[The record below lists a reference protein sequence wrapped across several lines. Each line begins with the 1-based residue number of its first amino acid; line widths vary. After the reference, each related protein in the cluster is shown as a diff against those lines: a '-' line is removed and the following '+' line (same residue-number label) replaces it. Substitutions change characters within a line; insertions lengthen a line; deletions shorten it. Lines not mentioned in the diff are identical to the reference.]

1 MFGYIRAHRP
11 ELKLREDEYYR
22 ALYCGLCRTMGK
34 CTGQCSRLTLS
45 YDFTFLA
52 IVRMALSGER
62 AQFKKRRCVVHPL
75 KKRNM
80 AEPSPELEYCAA
92 AAAIL
97 GYYKL
102 ADDRSDERGA
112 KRLRAKL
119 LKPSFSSFKKRAL
132 RIKFTRGELAEL
144 EKKIV
149 KSLDEL
155 SELEKQKLASV
166 DRPADIF
173 GQLMADLLSF
183 GFEGN
188 EERIAIEIGRHI
200 GRWIYII
207 DAADDF
213 EGDVKKDRY
222 NPFSC
227 LYGGDKLTPER
238 KEAIKIALLNE
249 LCSSEGAFDL
259 LELADAPDLAGII
272 DNIRYIGLPAVADDV
287 LFPKPKCKK

>member
-52 IVRMALSGER
+52 LVRMALSGER
-62 AQFKKRRCVVHPL
+62 AELERRRCIVHPL
-75 KKRNM
+75 RKRKM
-80 AEPSPELEYCAA
+80 ARPSPELEYCAA

-102 ADDRSDERGA
+102 ADDKNDERGA
-112 KRLRAKL
+112 KRLRAKM
-119 LKPSFSSFKKRAL
+119 LKPAFLSFKKRAL
-132 RIKFTRGELAEL
+132 RIKFTRGEL
-144 EKKIV
+144 
-149 KSLDEL
+149 
-155 SELEKQKLASV
+155 SELEGKIVASLEELSGIEKQRLESV

-188 EERIAIEIGRHI
+188 EERIAIDIGRHI

-213 EGDVKKDRY
+213 DEDVKKSRY

-227 LYGGDKLTPER
+227 LYGAEGLTPQR
-238 KEAIKIALLNE
+238 REAVKIALLNE

-259 LELADAPDLAGII
+259 LEVTDSPDLAGII
-272 DNIRYIGLPAVADDV
+272 DNIRFIGLPAVADDV

>member
-52 IVRMALSGER
+52 LVRMALSGER
-62 AQFKKRRCVVHPL
+62 AEFKKRRCVVHPL
-75 KKRNM
+75 RKRNM
-80 AEPSPELEYCAA
+80 ASPSPELEYCAA

-102 ADDRSDERGA
+102 ADDKNDERGA

-119 LKPSFSSFKKRAL
+119 LKPAFSSFKKRAL

-155 SELEKQKLASV
+155 SSLEKQRLASV

-188 EERIAIEIGRHI
+188 EERIATRIGRHI

-213 EGDVKKDRY
+213 DEDVKKSRY

-227 LYGGDKLTPER
+227 LYGDEGLTPE
-238 KEAIKIALLNE
+238 
-249 LCSSEGAFDL
+249 
-259 LELADAPDLAGII
+259 
-272 DNIRYIGLPAVADDV
+272 
-287 LFPKPKCKK
+287 